1 MPQPTKSLLAVAA
14 SALALS
20 ACAAVG
26 PNFKTPEGPQGA
38 AAAGYAM
45 AGDPQ
50 APGVRLSPDAR
61 AAGPWWQAFGSPE
74 LDRLVREALAD
85 SPTLAEANA
94 TLQRAHQQAA
104 AVRGAQL
111 PQVDLN
117 GSVQRER
124 INIQQFGFSGAAFG
138 GGPLANPEISLY
150 SIGANVGYDLDLFGG
165 KRRATEAAVARA
177 EAAARQADAAYLTLS
192 GNVAIQA
199 MRVAAL
205 RAEIAAVRQVVEDDR
220 KLLDMIHAAQRA
232 GTEAPSATSGGE
244 AQLAEDEALLPP
256 LERDLDAARHQLAL
270 LVGKSPAEWTP
281 PDFDLATLAPPADV
295 PVSLPSELV
304 RKRPDILAA
313 EAELHAAT
321 AEVGVAVANQYPS
334 IHLTANIAQGAI
346 SPENLF
352 NYNSTGWQL
361 LAGVAAPVFHG
372 GTLKADRKAA
382 EAEARAAL
390 ARYQQTVIRAF
401 VQVSDVL
408 AALGADQRQI
418 ESLRR
423 AEAASAARVRDAET
437 AYRLGGGTLLQVT
450 DAQRQLTRARRAS
463 VQAQGQRLS
472 DLVQLYTATA
482 ADWQTTTT
490 AAR

>member
-1 MPQPTKSLLAVAA
+1 MSQPTKSLLIVAA

-26 PNFKTPEGPQGA
+26 PNFKTPEGPKGA
-38 AAAGYAM
+38 TAGGYAM

-50 APGVRLSPDAR
+50 APGVRLAPETR
-61 AAGPWWQAFGSPE
+61 AAGPWWQAFGSAE
-74 LDRLVREALAD
+74 LDRVVREALAD

-94 TLQRAHQQAA
+94 TLARAHQQAA
-104 AVRGAQL
+104 AVRGQQL
-111 PQVDLN
+111 PQVDVN

-124 INIQQFGFSGAAFG
+124 INIQQFGFTGAAFG
-138 GGPLANPEISLY
+138 GGPLQNPEITLY
-150 SIGANVGYDLDLFGG
+150 SIGGNVGYDLDLFGG

-177 EAAARQADAAYLTLS
+177 ESAARQADAAYLTLS

-199 MRVAAL
+199 MRAASL
-205 RAEIAAVRQVVEDDR
+205 RAQIATAQQIVDDDR
-220 KLLDMIHAAQRA
+220 RILDMTHAAERA
-232 GTEAPSATSGGE
+232 GSAAPSAIRTGE

-256 LERDLDAARHQLAL
+256 LQRDLDTTRHQLAL
-270 LVGKSPAEWTP
+270 LVGKSPAEWSP
-281 PDFDLATLAPPADV
+281 PDFDLAGITAPADV

-321 AEVGVAVANQYPS
+321 ADIGVAVANQYPS

-346 SPENLF
+346 TPENLF
-352 NYNSTGWQL
+352 NYNSSGWQL
-361 LAGVAAPVFHG
+361 LAGVAQPIFHG
-372 GTLKADRKAA
+372 GTLKAERKGA

-408 AALGADQRQI
+408 AALGADQQEI
-418 ESLRR
+418 DSLHR
-423 AEAASAARVRDAET
+423 AEAASAASAKDAQT
-437 AYRLGGGTLLQVT
+437 AYRRGGGTLLQVL
-450 DAQRQLTRARRAS
+450 DAQRQLNRARRAS
-463 VQAQGQRLS
+463 VQAEGQRLA

-482 ADWQTTTT
+482 ADWRTTST